1 MQPCPYGTSSV
12 HVRLRVT
19 RNDHSKK
26 KKKCGGGVINRT
38 KKKAFCGGGTLHNHF
53 SASVWIIC
61 GPFRTGRERE
71 SERFSSHFIF
81 YISGTRAKRDEHRTT
96 SPPHTRACIACYHSN
111 VVIILGPHSFPS
123 NECKSTPSPLASDGS
138 WQEDVVALNLGC
150 TFKTA
155 LSWFAP
161 SHRCAIQPRWL
172 IFNWA
177 SEAEP
182 RGGTLAGEG
191 QMQAVPQSRERRGS
205 ATVCIEGGGGS
216 SWISAPPPPR
226 RKCCGG

>member
-1 MQPCPYGTSSV
+1 MGEAHCIIPSLLPFGSYV
-12 HVRLRVT
+12 A
-19 RNDHSKK
+19 HSEQ
-26 KKKCGGGVINRT
+26 
-38 KKKAFCGGGTLHNHF
+38 AE
-53 SASVWIIC
+53 
-61 GPFRTGRERE
+61 RERE
-71 SERFSSHFIF
+71 IFIPLYFLYLGDTGEERWTSHNISSAH
-81 YISGTRAKRDEHRTT
+81 A
-96 SPPHTRACIACYHSN
+96 RACIACYHSN
-111 VVIILGPHSFPS
+111 VVIILRPHSFPS

-138 WQEDVVALNLGC
+138 WQEDVAALNLGC

-161 SHRCAIQPRWL
+161 SHRCAIQPRGL

-191 QMQAVPQSRERRGS
+191 QMQAVPQSKERRGS

-216 SWISAPPPPR
+216 SWILAPPPPR